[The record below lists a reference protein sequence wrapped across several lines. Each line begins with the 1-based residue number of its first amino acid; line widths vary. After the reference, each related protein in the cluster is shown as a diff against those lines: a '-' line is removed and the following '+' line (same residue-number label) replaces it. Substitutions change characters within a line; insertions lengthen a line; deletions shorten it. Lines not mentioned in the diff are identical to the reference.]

1 MSLFSFS
8 GKRPDNLGVTQG
20 KLLACPSTPNCV
32 CSQADPSDKEHF
44 IEPIA
49 SSGKAPG
56 DAIASLK
63 AIIEGMERSTINEAT
78 DSYLYAE
85 FSSKLMGFVDDVEF
99 YAEPSGQI
107 QVRAAARLGKSDLG
121 VNRKRV
127 DTIRELF
134 QANS

>member
-8 GKRPDNLGVTQG
+8 GKQPDNLGVKQG

-32 CSQADPSDKEHF
+32 CSQADASDQEHF
-44 IEPIA
+44 IAPIA
-49 SSGKAPG
+49 TDKSPA

-63 AIIEGMERSTINEAT
+63 AIIEGMERSTINEVS

-85 FSSKLMGFVDDVEF
+85 FASKIMGFVDDIEF
-99 YAEPSGQI
+99 YVEPNAGVI
-107 QVRAAARLGKSDLG
+107 HVRSAARLGKSDLG

-127 DTIRELF
+127 ETIREQF
-134 QANS
+134 QSQD